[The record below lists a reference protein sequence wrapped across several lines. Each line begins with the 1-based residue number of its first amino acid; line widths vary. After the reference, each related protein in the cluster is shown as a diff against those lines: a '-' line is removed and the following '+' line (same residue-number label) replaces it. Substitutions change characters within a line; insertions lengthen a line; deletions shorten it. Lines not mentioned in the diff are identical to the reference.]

1 MTVPGKVVRKTAIY
15 QRQLR
20 MAASFIPVGFISVS
34 PGGFNPA
41 IQQDLTQVSE
51 ISKASEKRLHSGNRY
66 SMQRKIQDRS
76 I

>member
-1 MTVPGKVVRKTAIY
+1 VPGKVVRKSTIY

-20 MAASFIPVGFISVS
+20 MAVSFIPVGFISVS

-51 ISKASEKRLHSGNRY
+51 ISKAFEKRIHSGNR
-66 SMQRKIQDRS
+66 SFMQRKIQGRS